1 MKIQY
6 RIQNQ
11 EIEVV
16 RCFGTDSKIWVPA
29 AIEGMPV
36 TKIAAYAFSA
46 RKDKE
51 EEDVLL
57 YETKGVLA
65 FVEEQRVLAGEE
77 VEEVRLPDTLREI
90 GNYIF
95 YGCKNLR
102 TLAFSD
108 SLTQIGSGAFT
119 GCSGL
124 SKLHVHMLTG
134 DKSCVKEIL
143 GDLWQRIDVVF
154 SYIDGRRI
162 QLVFPEHYEE
172 AVENTPA
179 RILFTQHHGSGN
191 NYRQCFYDKKVDC
204 RKYDELFPVAK
215 ARDKIPVLTDLVFS
229 RLCYPAELTESARQS
244 YEQFVRDRQ
253 KEVLTY
259 LIEAEKIEELREL
272 SRRRLWT
279 KEGMERGI
287 EAAAGQQKTEIMS
300 FLMQERH
307 KAFPAKR
314 KKFML

>member
-154 SYIDGRRI
+154 SYIDGRKI

-191 NYRQCFYDKKVDC
+191 NYRQCFYDKEVDC
-204 RKYDELFPVAK
+204 RKYDELFSVAK
-215 ARDKIPVLTDLVFS
+215 AQDKIPVLTDLVFS

-253 KEVLTY
+253 EEILMY
-259 LIEAEKIEELREL
+259 LVEAEKIEELREM
-272 SRRRLWT
+272 SGRRLWT
-279 KEGMERGI
+279 KEGLERGI
-287 EAAAGQQKTEIMS
+287 ESAAGGQKAEIMS